1 MTSLRALIV
10 PALLLSGCGTYTI
23 QLSDEHNYSSTAV
36 LDADVITVADCPKEL
51 TLDWS
56 GLTTDLL
63 DHELDPSADIY
74 QMRVVRFDNLSATEV
89 MVAIA
94 DNNLPQQEISG
105 NVDYQPTAGETSAPL
120 SEFAFNGTHIDPST
134 EACSDVST
142 TFMLTA
148 MTDMYAY
155 GGLIFFEPTPG
166 EKNTDVELT
175 SDAFQ
180 LTFDADLTTNGV
192 IEVPGGR
199 DYLINWMDL
208 TIDGQG
214 NPFSLS
220 NIDQLLLARY
230 ELSTDEMEQQFY
242 DLQLIAA
249 EMYTAEIGGL
259 GEYELINATDEAGN
273 AFEGFEG
280 EGLWLL
286 GLFCSTCPNP
296 APLYLSVIEAG

>member
-1 MTSLRALIV
+1 
-10 PALLLSGCGTYTI
+10 
-23 QLSDEHNYSSTAV
+23 
-36 LDADVITVADCPKEL
+36 
-51 TLDWS
+51 
-56 GLTTDLL
+56 
-63 DHELDPSADIY
+63 
-74 QMRVVRFDNLSATEV
+74 
-89 MVAIA
+89 
-94 DNNLPQQEISG
+94 
-105 NVDYQPTAGETSAPL
+105 
-120 SEFAFNGTHIDPST
+120 
-134 EACSDVST
+134 
-142 TFMLTA
+142 MLTA